1 MSRNRHKQ
9 NAYNGNQCSAAK
21 KKFRRTELPV
31 DGVYLQLVE
40 VIRENSISVIVGET
54 GSGKSTQIPQ
64 ICYNEGLIGSG
75 LLAVTQPRRVA
86 AITLARRVAL
96 EMNSNLGEVVA
107 YKVRFEN
114 TTSSETKIVYGT
126 DGIFL
131 RETFYNSLLTDYSII
146 IVDEAHERSVHTDV
160 LLYLLKLCYKQRLDT
175 SNPLKSLSFYIVEGR
190 TYPVEIFYANSL
202 DKKDDD
208 YVFNVL
214 ATVLQIHRTEP
225 LNFDVLVFLTG
236 QEEIEIACKKMQE
249 ASRLLTGGLIVLPL
263 YAGLPPSAQMRVF
276 EPASIPYARKIIF
289 ATNIAETSITI
300 PGVRI
305 IVDSG
310 KIKVKTFLPDRHI
323 DILRV
328 ENISQ
333 CSATQRAGRAGREA
347 PGKCYRL
354 YSEKHFHSLSKAT
367 APEILRSNLAVV
379 LLELLRIGLRRTK
392 SLALI
397 SNPRK
402 ESLEAA
408 EKHLRLL
415 DAVKRPD
422 KKGRLR
428 LTELGTRLSSFP
440 VDPAFARALI
450 AASQNECLEEVLTI
464 VAFMSTDS
472 IFVSS
477 AVGHEQTNLSKCK
490 FEAPEGDHCTL
501 LNVYRGYRLA
511 RKEKKL
517 EEWCEA
523 NHVHQRILNTVFKI
537 RRQLRDI
544 CSKNSLIF
552 RSCGTD
558 TDKLRKT
565 LCQGL
570 FMNACVYERSQD
582 RYNLLISPGTSLKI
596 HPSSCL
602 SRSRPTAFI
611 FTDLVRTNELYA
623 RDITVIDLEWAKELL
638 DSKKTVLK
646 MFLDEKLHSLIHK
659 KSRYIDDKTT
669 RKMNKCWDDE
679 AQKLFKN
686 VGEQFSQI
694 FVNDERTQFDA
705 EIFLSLFEQ
714 YLSEPNTVD
723 WNRMKPLS
731 LKFQQNY
738 ESLPKCSEKEERDEI
753 LKRVSVVKLNGG
765 LGTTMG
771 CNGPKSL
778 IELRSGLTFL
788 DFAIGHVRHF
798 NEQNNSSVPLVL
810 MNSFNTDKAV
820 YEYLADRKINVKTFL
835 QSKCPRIFVK
845 NSMPV
850 PLKDGGENIEG
861 WYPPGHGNIFKS
873 MHFTGVLD
881 ELLAQ
886 GRDICFISNIDN
898 TGATIDLRI
907 AKLMVE
913 NNLEYVMECIEKTEV
928 DKKGGTLVE
937 INGYIM
943 HLEMPQVP
951 RDHISDFCSAKIFKI
966 FNTNNIWVNLRAVKK
981 KLAQMK
987 MDIIVNKKVL
997 SNGEFVNQL
1006 ETSLGGA
1013 IRNFDKVLS
1022 IKVPRSR
1029 FLPVKNT
1036 QELLAIMSDLYEVT
1050 ENFSLQFVRKD
1061 KAPII
1066 ELSEHFSKISEFRE
1080 RFCEIPRLRELKRL
1094 KVEGNIYFEHDVILK
1109 DNVEI
1114 IADQGQK
1121 LKVAKGECLENIK
1134 LVQTAHSKEKRN
1146 K

>member
-146 IVDEAHERSVHTDV
+146 IVDEAHERSVHTDIV
-160 LLYLLKLCYKQRLDT
+160 IMSATLETNVFRNIFMMHQSISWKEELIQ
-175 SNPLKSLSFYIVEGR
+175 LS
-190 TYPVEIFYANSL
+190 
-202 DKKDDD
+202 
-208 YVFNVL
+208 
-214 ATVLQIHRTEP
+214 
-225 LNFDVLVFLTG
+225 FDVLVFLTG

-659 KSRYIDDKTT
+659 N
-669 RKMNKCWDDE
+669 RK
-679 AQKLFKN
+679 
-686 VGEQFSQI
+686 
-694 FVNDERTQFDA
+694 
-705 EIFLSLFEQ
+705 
-714 YLSEPNTVD
+714 
-723 WNRMKPLS
+723 
-731 LKFQQNY
+731 
-738 ESLPKCSEKEERDEI
+738 
-753 LKRVSVVKLNGG
+753 
-765 LGTTMG
+765 
-771 CNGPKSL
+771 
-778 IELRSGLTFL
+778 
-788 DFAIGHVRHF
+788 
-798 NEQNNSSVPLVL
+798 
-810 MNSFNTDKAV
+810 
-820 YEYLADRKINVKTFL
+820 
-835 QSKCPRIFVK
+835 
-845 NSMPV
+845 
-850 PLKDGGENIEG
+850 
-861 WYPPGHGNIFKS
+861 
-873 MHFTGVLD
+873 
-881 ELLAQ
+881 
-886 GRDICFISNIDN
+886 
-898 TGATIDLRI
+898 
-907 AKLMVE
+907 
-913 NNLEYVMECIEKTEV
+913 
-928 DKKGGTLVE
+928 
-937 INGYIM
+937 
-943 HLEMPQVP
+943 
-951 RDHISDFCSAKIFKI
+951 
-966 FNTNNIWVNLRAVKK
+966 
-981 KLAQMK
+981 
-987 MDIIVNKKVL
+987 
-997 SNGEFVNQL
+997 
-1006 ETSLGGA
+1006 
-1013 IRNFDKVLS
+1013 
-1022 IKVPRSR
+1022 
-1029 FLPVKNT
+1029 
-1036 QELLAIMSDLYEVT
+1036 
-1050 ENFSLQFVRKD
+1050 
-1061 KAPII
+1061 
-1066 ELSEHFSKISEFRE
+1066 
-1080 RFCEIPRLRELKRL
+1080 
-1094 KVEGNIYFEHDVILK
+1094 
-1109 DNVEI
+1109 
-1114 IADQGQK
+1114 
-1121 LKVAKGECLENIK
+1121 
-1134 LVQTAHSKEKRN
+1134 
-1146 K
+1146 

>member
-1 MSRNRHKQ
+1 
-9 NAYNGNQCSAAK
+9 
-21 KKFRRTELPV
+21 
-31 DGVYLQLVE
+31 
-40 VIRENSISVIVGET
+40 
-54 GSGKSTQIPQ
+54 
-64 ICYNEGLIGSG
+64 
-75 LLAVTQPRRVA
+75 
-86 AITLARRVAL
+86 
-96 EMNSNLGEVVA
+96 VA

-131 RETFYNSLLTDYSII
+131 RETFYDSLLTHYSVI
-146 IVDEAHERSVHTDV
+146 IVDEAHERSVHTDIV
-160 LLYLLKLCYKQRLDT
+160 VMSATLETNVFSEYFD
-175 SNPLKSLSFYIVEGR
+175 NAPVYIVQGR

-225 LNFDVLVFLTG
+225 LSSDVLAFLTG
-236 QEEIEIACKKMQE
+236 QEEIETACKKVQE
-249 ASRLLTGGLIVLPL
+249 ASRLLTGGLVVLPL
-263 YAGLPPSAQMRVF
+263 YAGLPPSAQMRIF
-276 EPASIPYARKIIF
+276 EPCTRKIIF

-328 ENISQ
+328 ESISQ

-354 YSEKHFHSLSKAT
+354 YSEQHFHSLSKVT
-367 APEILRSNLAVV
+367 VPEILRSNLAVVKFIEKYFSELRGQFLLLSV

-397 SNPRK
+397 SNPKK
-402 ESLEAA
+402 EGLEAA
-408 EKHLRLL
+408 EQHLRLL
-415 DAVKRPD
+415 DAVKGPD

-428 LTELGTRLSSFP
+428 LTEMGTKLSSFP

-450 AASQNECLEEVLTI
+450 AASQNDCLEEVLTI

-472 IFVSS
+472 VFVSS
-477 AVGHEQTNLSKCK
+477 AMNREQTNLSRRK

-537 RRQLRDI
+537 RKQLRDI

-552 RSCGTD
+552 RSCGAD
-558 TDKLRKT
+558 TNKLRKT

-570 FMNACVYERSQD
+570 FMNACAYERSQD
-582 RYNLLISPGTSLKI
+582 RYSLLISPETSLKI

-623 RDITVIDLEWAKELL
+623 RLL
-638 DSKKTVLK
+638 NFWWGGFCASFHSKKLNSHNTF
-646 MFLDEKLHSLIHK
+646 MT
-659 KSRYIDDKTT
+659 SRE
-669 RKMNKCWDDE
+669 MNKSWNDE

-686 VGEQFSQI
+686 VGEQFKQI
-694 FVNDERTQFDA
+694 FVNDERTQFDT
-705 EIFLSLFEQ
+705 EVFLSLFEQ

-723 WNRMKPLS
+723 WSKIKPLS

-738 ESLPKCSEKEERDEI
+738 DSLPQCSERENRDEI
-753 LKRVSVVKLNGG
+753 LKHLSVVKLNGG

-778 IELRSGLTFL
+778 IELRSGFKFL
-788 DFAIGHVRHF
+788 DFAIGHVQHF
-798 NEQNNSSVPLVL
+798 NEQNNSSVPLIL
-810 MNSFNTDKAV
+810 MNSFNTDKAIC
-820 YEYLADRKINVKTFL
+820 EYLADRKINVKTFM
-835 QSKCPRIFVK
+835 QSKCPRIFAKSSV
-845 NSMPV
+845 PV

-913 NNLEYVMECIEKTEV
+913 SDLEYVMECIEKTEI

-951 RDHISDFCSAKIFKI
+951 KDHINDFCSTDNFNKFLFFQNLGEFLNRNFKKFQDFQYQQYLGQFAERKKETRSNEDGNYCQQKGLSDFFSLLLHYFGIPMFRDFVNFYLILGQTIHFVYLCYDRWALLGLEKFKQKIRKDDHELFLW
-966 FNTNNIWVNLRAVKK
+966 FF
-981 KLAQMK
+981 Q
-987 MDIIVNKKVL
+987 VL
-997 SNGEFVNQL
+997 SNGVFVNQL

-1013 IRNFDKVLS
+1013 IRNFDKILS
-1022 IKVPRSR
+1022 IQVSRSR

-1036 QELLAIMSDLYEVT
+1036 QELFALMSDLYEVT
-1050 ENFSLQFVRKD
+1050 EDFSLRFIRKD

-1066 ELSEHFSKISEFRE
+1066 ELSEHFNKISEFRK

-1094 KVEGNIYFEHDVILK
+1094 KVEGDIYFGHDVILK
-1109 DNVEI
+1109 GNVEI
-1114 IADQGQK
+1114 IADQRQQ
-1121 LKVAKGECLENIK
+1121 LKVADGECLENIK
-1134 LVQTAHSKEKRN
+1134 LIQTAQHEFKRIPL
-1146 K
+1146 

>member
-1 MSRNRHKQ
+1 MLNIYSISGYFMCMLFISLYHAEYTSTLPLTLLKYLDEVIGHKRDYERE
-9 NAYNGNQCSAAK
+9 A
-21 KKFRRTELPV
+21 KKFRRKELPV
-31 DGVYLQLVE
+31 DGVHLQLAE
-40 VIRENSISVIVGET
+40 VIRENGISVIVGET

-96 EMNSNLGEVVA
+96 EMNANLGEVVA

-114 TTSSETKIVYGT
+114 TTSDETKIVYGT

-131 RETFYNSLLTDYSII
+131 RETFYDSLLTHYSVV

-160 LLYLLKLCYKQRLDT
+160 LLYLLKLCYKQRLGT
-175 SNPLKSLSFYIVEGR
+175 SNPLKLRLLLIVIMSATLETNVFSEYFDDAPVYIVQGR

-214 ATVLQIHRTEP
+214 TTVLQIHRTEP
-225 LNFDVLVFLTG
+225 LSSDVLAFLTG
-236 QEEIEIACKKMQE
+236 QEEIETACKKVQE
-249 ASRLLTGGLIVLPL
+249 ASRLLPGDLVALPL

-276 EPASIPYARKIIF
+276 EPAGIPHIRKVIF

-354 YSEKHFHSLSKAT
+354 YSEKHFHSLSKIT
-367 APEILRSNLAVV
+367 VPEILRSNLAVV
-379 LLELLRIGLRRTK
+379 LLELLRIGLRRIK

-397 SNPRK
+397 SNPKK
-402 ESLEAA
+402 EGLEAA

-415 DAVKRPD
+415 DAVKQPD
-422 KKGRLR
+422 EKGRLK
-428 LTELGTRLSSFP
+428 LTEMGTRLSSFP

-450 AASQNECLEEVLTI
+450 AASQNGCLEEVLTI
-464 VAFMSTDS
+464 VAFMSIDS
-472 IFVSS
+472 VFVNS
-477 AVGHEQTNLSKCK
+477 AIGHERTNLSKRK

-523 NHVHQRILNTVFKI
+523 NHVHQRLLNTVFKI

-558 TDKLRKT
+558 TDRLRKT

-570 FMNACVYERSQD
+570 FMNACAYERSQD
-582 RYNLLISPGTSLKI
+582 RYSLLISPGTSLKI

-638 DSKKTVLK
+638 DSKKT
-646 MFLDEKLHSLIHK
+646 
-659 KSRYIDDKTT
+659 
-669 RKMNKCWDDE
+669 KMNQYWSSE
-679 AQKLFKN
+679 AQKLSRN
-686 VGEQFSQI
+686 VGEQFKQA
-694 FVNDERTQFDA
+694 FVNNERAQFDA
-705 EIFLSLFEQ
+705 EVFLSLFDQ
-714 YLSEPNTVD
+714 YLREPSTID
-723 WNRMKPLS
+723 WTRMKPLS
-731 LKFQQNY
+731 LKFQRNY
-738 ESLPKCSEKEERDEI
+738 ESLPHCSGNELDEVVKH
-753 LKRVSVVKLNGG
+753 LSVIKLNGG

-771 CNGPKSL
+771 CDGPKSL
-778 IELRSGLTFL
+778 IEVRKGLTFL
-788 DFAIGHVRHF
+788 DFAIGHVQHF
-798 NEQNNSSVPLVL
+798 NKRNNSSVPLVL
-810 MNSFNTDKAV
+810 MNSFNTEKAIC
-820 YEYLADRKINVKTFL
+820 EYLADRK
-835 QSKCPRIFVK
+835 
-845 NSMPV
+845 
-850 PLKDGGENIEG
+850 
-861 WYPPGHGNIFKS
+861 
-873 MHFTGVLD
+873 
-881 ELLAQ
+881 

-913 NNLEYVMECIEKTEV
+913 SDLEYIMECTEKTKV
-928 DKKGGTLVE
+928 DRKGGTLIE

-951 RDHISDFCSAKIFKI
+951 KDHINDFFSTDIFKI

-981 KLAQMK
+981 KLAKMK
-987 MDIIVNKKVL
+987 MEIIVNRKV
-997 SNGEFVNQL
+997 
-1006 ETSLGGA
+1006 
-1013 IRNFDKVLS
+1013 
-1022 IKVPRSR
+1022 
-1029 FLPVKNT
+1029 
-1036 QELLAIMSDLYEVT
+1036 
-1050 ENFSLQFVRKD
+1050 
-1061 KAPII
+1061 
-1066 ELSEHFSKISEFRE
+1066 
-1080 RFCEIPRLRELKRL
+1080 
-1094 KVEGNIYFEHDVILK
+1094 
-1109 DNVEI
+1109 
-1114 IADQGQK
+1114 
-1121 LKVAKGECLENIK
+1121 
-1134 LVQTAHSKEKRN
+1134 
-1146 K
+1146 